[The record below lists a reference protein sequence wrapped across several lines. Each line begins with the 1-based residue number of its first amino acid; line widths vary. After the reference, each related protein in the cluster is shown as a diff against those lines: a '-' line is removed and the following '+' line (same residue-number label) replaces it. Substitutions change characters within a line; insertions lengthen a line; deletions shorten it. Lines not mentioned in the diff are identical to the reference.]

1 MTIVGLLDVVF
12 FDLRLLVVSLL
23 SLNMPTMHSAHDLMY
38 RHCIHIILLS
48 MRSII
53 HFKNKLAL
61 NNIHFFSH
69 VFCFFISD
77 SRITQTRLSAVIST
91 NRLELYLYL

>member
-1 MTIVGLLDVVF
+1 LTIVGLLEVVF

-23 SLNMPTMHSAHDLMY
+23 SLIMPTMYSAHDLMY
-38 RHCIHIILLS
+38 RHCINIILLS

-53 HFKNKLAL
+53 HFKNELAL
-61 NNIHFFSH
+61 NNIRFFSH

-77 SRITQTRLSAVIST
+77 SRITQTRLSAVNST
-91 NRLELYLYL
+91 NR